1 VSDERDA
8 IEQRMEDFADSDGT
22 EHEPE
27 EFDPASLGPDI
38 PSIETGESAGASADA
53 DEMAADV
60 DEELARGFFS
70 AVLLANLGLFA
81 LALGALLAYF
91 RGQYTLGGGA
101 MLVGTVALVRT
112 YWLVRKHGGS
122 G

>member
-8 IEQRMEDFADSDGT
+8 IEQRMEDFADTDGT

-38 PSIETGESAGASADA
+38 PSIETNESTAAGSDA

-70 AVLLANLGLFA
+70 AVLLANIGLFA

-122 G
+122 Q